1 MSGGDKAEI
10 RRQMRRLRRDL
21 SEEEQQRAADGVYAQ
36 VIRMDCY
43 RTARMPPCAE
53 SFPCGESW
61 RIYGLPDGCLRFPA
75 AEKAAIW
82 TPSS

>member
-1 MSGGDKAEI
+1 MSGVDKAEI

-43 RTARMPPCAE
+43 RTARTVMARLFASPDKIQHCFQKACCPAFTSAE
-53 SFPCGESW
+53 V
-61 RIYGLPDGCLRFPA
+61 L
-75 AEKAAIW
+75 
-82 TPSS
+82 